1 MSDFGEKN
9 VRFRKKHADIG
20 DATPKCLK
28 YKLSDKGGSILKQQ
42 GQTVHKTTFKA
53 KTLKSK
59 DGEKLIILIRN
70 HYRSYFFLFKG
81 KNEKK

>member
-28 YKLSDKGGSILKQQ
+28 YKLSDKGGSILKQK
-42 GQTVHKTTFKA
+42 GQSVHKTATELL
-53 KTLKSK
+53 TNI
-59 DGEKLIILIRN
+59 ETNKLADNRHSRQKL
-70 HYRSYFFLFKG
+70 
-81 KNEKK
+81 